1 MSMNWYVLTLF
12 CNILQIMMMI
22 NEVSTMTSNQNDL
35 VVKNCL
41 WCHWSFLTVIDC
53 KLFEGTP
60 FYLYYLISIGHVW
73 HGINYKYKALKPDG
87 TYVWKNEYQIQ
98 VLTGDVKKDALTT
111 LSLLKSG
118 FWMFAKS
125 HPHVKYAHMKSD
137 NGATYHR
144 DGSDQKFFDPTLR
157 LGTCTKLCH
166 ILYQTL
172 LHLVPDPVIPCT
184 RSCYT
189 LSQTL
194 SFLVP
199 DPVTPCTRP
208 CHTLH
213 QTLLHLVPYSF
224 TPCTKLC
231 QVLGKVFCLFTYL
244 PDPSLT
250 CHSELLIRG
259 LYSCKDSFGSMKLL
273 SFSFSTAGEG

>member
-1 MSMNWYVLTLF
+1 MTWMSMNWYVLTLF

-22 NEVSTMTSNQNDL
+22 NEVSTMTSSQNDL

-144 DGSDQKFFDPTLR
+144 DGSDQKYFDPTLR

-166 ILYQTL
+166 TL
-172 LHLVPDPVIPCT
+172 
-184 RSCYT
+184 
-189 LSQTL
+189 
-194 SFLVP
+194 
-199 DPVTPCTRP
+199 
-208 CHTLH
+208 
-213 QTLLHLVPYSF
+213 
-224 TPCTKLC
+224 
-231 QVLGKVFCLFTYL
+231 
-244 PDPSLT
+244 
-250 CHSELLIRG
+250 
-259 LYSCKDSFGSMKLL
+259 
-273 SFSFSTAGEG
+273 